1 MLNIINF
8 VSTIMKR
15 WDEIMLRLGL
25 VTYNLAKDWNIPT
38 IIKMCS
44 ETGFEAVE
52 LRTTHAHGVEPSLN
66 EEQRKTVK
74 KIFEDSSVR
83 LLSLGTICEYHA
95 VEKEEVTRNI
105 ELTKEFAR
113 LAYDV
118 GALGVKVRPN
128 GLQVEKGIPVEYTL
142 KQIGYAL
149 RECGDYAEK
158 YGIEI
163 WLEVH
168 GEGTSDLRCIKRIME
183 ITGHR
188 NVGVC
193 WNSNMTDVIDGTIN
207 ETFNLVKDWIRSVH
221 IRELY
226 DKTYPW
232 RELFSLLKA
241 SGYNRY
247 CLAEIPESQEPKR
260 LMRYYRALFK
270 ELTR

>member
-1 MLNIINF
+1 MF
-8 VSTIMKR
+8 
-15 WDEIMLRLGL
+15 RLGL
-25 VTYNLAKDWNIPT
+25 VTYNLARSWDIST

-66 EEQRKTVK
+66 EEQRKKVK
-74 KIFEDSSVR
+74 KTFEDSPVR
-83 LLSLGTICEYHA
+83 LLSLGTTCEYHA

-105 ELTKEFAR
+105 ELTKEFIK

-128 GLQVEKGIPVEYTL
+128 GLQIEKGIPVEHTL
-142 KQIGYAL
+142 KQIGSSL
-149 RECGDYAEK
+149 RECGEYAEE
-158 YGIEI
+158 YGIEV

-168 GEGTSDLRCIKRIME
+168 GKGTSDLRYIKKIME
-183 ITGHR
+183 TADHK

-193 WNSNMTDVIDGTIN
+193 WNSNVTDVIDGSVR
-207 ETFNLVKDWIRSVH
+207 ETFNMVKDWIRSVH

-232 RELFSLLKA
+232 RELFTLLKA

-247 CLAEIPESQEPKR
+247 CLAEIPESQEPGR
-260 LMRYYRALFK
+260 LMRYYSALFE

>member
-1 MLNIINF
+1 
-8 VSTIMKR
+8 MK
-15 WDEIMLRLGL
+15 DEVEFMLRLGL
-25 VTYNLAKDWNIPT
+25 VTYNLAKDWDVPT

-74 KIFEDSSVR
+74 RMFENSPVR
-83 LLSLGTICEYHA
+83 LLSLGTACEYHA
-95 VEKEEVTRNI
+95 IDKKEVAKNI
-105 ELTKEFAR
+105 EMTKDFIK
-113 LAYDV
+113 LAYDLN
-118 GALGVKVRPN
+118 ALGVKVRPN
-128 GLQVEKGIPVEYTL
+128 GLQVEKGIPVEQTL
-142 KQIGYAL
+142 KQIGCSL
-149 RECGDYAEK
+149 RECGEYAEE
-158 YGIEI
+158 YGVEV

-168 GEGTSDLRCIKRIME
+168 GRGTSDLRYIRRIME
-183 ITGHR
+183 IADHK

-193 WNSNMTDVIDGTIN
+193 WNSNETDVIDGSIK
-207 ETFNLVKDWIRSVH
+207 ETFNLVKRWIRSVH

-247 CLAEIPESQEPKR
+247 CLAEIPESREPKR
-260 LMRYYRALFK
+260 LMRYYRALFE
-270 ELTR
+270 ELTK